1 MDKNK
6 EKEKDEIEALLKEPK
21 RRISPGF
28 LVALI
33 LLIGILV
40 MGVLRFI
47 SLNRGSFSQAEFL
60 RSAQIGSGGAA
71 RISAFAGGFLRYS
84 QDGIS
89 LLDGEGKERW
99 NISCNMNRPQ
109 LVTQGSWGA
118 MADLTGRKVVVFN
131 QGGLSGSYTTTYDI
145 MNLSVSAGGVTALVL
160 DNGLNSLIQF
170 YDKGGSRLDIEMSFE
185 MSMSGYPLALALSP
199 DGNGLAVA
207 FASSSG
213 GGLDSQ
219 LAFYNFSV
227 GKSEPDR
234 LMGYFKYEGSLMP
247 QVDYL
252 GAHRVAAVT
261 DERLDFFSLEQENKP
276 TILSTVILPPEVYYY
291 RTGQEKVVL
300 IGQDPATGH
309 QTLQLYNSNGSLLF
323 AKELDGAFI
332 SLSLEERGL
341 LLLTD
346 QGLSLISYNGTLRFS
361 GSLRYNGHPIF
372 MQGLWDIIQF
382 DGSHIYHYRLK

>member
-1 MDKNK
+1 MDK
-6 EKEKDEIEALLKEPK
+6 EKEKDEIEELLKEPK
-21 RRISPGF
+21 RRIRPGL

-33 LLIGILV
+33 LLIGLLV
-40 MGVLRFI
+40 LGVLHYI
-47 SLNRGSFSQAEFL
+47 NLTRGSFSQAEFL
-60 RSAQIGSGGAA
+60 RSAQIGTGEAA
-71 RISAFAGGFLRYS
+71 QISAFAGGFLRYS

-99 NISCNMNRPQ
+99 NISYNMNRPR

-118 MADLTGRKVVVFN
+118 VGDLAGRKVVVFS
-131 QGGLSGSYTTTYDI
+131 QGGLSGSFTTTHDI
-145 MNLSVSAGGVTALVL
+145 MNLSVSAGGVTALAL

-199 DGNGLAVA
+199 DGNGLAVS
-207 FASSSG
+207 FASSG
-213 GGLDSQ
+213 GGALDSQ

-252 GAHRVAAVT
+252 GARRVAAVT

-276 TILSTVILPPEVYYY
+276 TILSSVTLPPEVYYY
-291 RTGQEKVVL
+291 RVGQEKVAL
-300 IGQDPATGH
+300 IGQDPATGR
-309 QTLQLYNSNGSLLF
+309 QTLQLYNSSGSLLF
-323 AKELDGAFI
+323 AKELDGTFI

-361 GSLRYNGHPIF
+361 GPLRYSGHPLF
-372 MQGLWDIIQF
+372 MQGLRDIIQF